1 MNVMAASG
9 DALSLQGL
17 LSEEEAKRAI
27 EQIGDNWSKIK
38 WVFDIA
44 SGRVTDAEVKLKQA
58 MAKANSANINAGSFQ
73 KQKSSKFLSVSGF
86 VLGVVH
92 RYLFIQFFEVRFGAC
107 PAVVCVVFVLLDFI
121 LFRKKQQQQ
130 QQQQ

>member
-58 MAKANSANINAGSFQ
+58 MAKANSANINAGSKNQ
-73 KQKSSKFLSVSGF
+73 ANSSPFL
-86 VLGVVH
+86 VL
-92 RYLFIQFFEVRFGAC
+92 F
-107 PAVVCVVFVLLDFI
+107 
-121 LFRKKQQQQ
+121 
-130 QQQQ
+130 